1 MEVVMKNAVA
11 VGAIETVRDK
21 DGKVKKLSVT
31 FINNCLTWMTDNK
44 RRYTT
49 KLLDCRDYKDSSSP
63 MEDLWLA
70 IANAYGDR
78 GIDHLYISAHS
89 DWEGLYIF
97 SKIRKELPEY
107 DRYIT
112 PDRSWEKIKFNPG
125 AVIEL
130 SGCQTAGRDGK
141 IIPGT
146 IAQIIANSSGTTVLG
161 FTSRSS
167 QKRRK
172 DGGYFQK
179 PEKGGYREVTPERDT
194 ILEEK
199 NG

>member
-1 MEVVMKNAVA
+1 MKNAVA
-11 VGAIETVRDK
+11 VGAIETVRDL

-31 FINNCLTWMTDNK
+31 FINNCLTWVTDHK
-44 RRYTT
+44 KIYVT
-49 KLLDCRDYKDSSSP
+49 KLIDCRDYKDSSSP
-63 MEDLWLA
+63 MDSLWEAL
-70 IANAYGDR
+70 ANAHGDR
-78 GIDHLYISAHS
+78 GIDYLYMSMHS

-112 PDRSWEKIKFNPG
+112 PERDWGTIKFNPG

-130 SGCQTAGRDGK
+130 SGCQTVGRDGK
-141 IIPGT
+141 QIPGT
-146 IAQIIANSSGTTVLG
+146 IGQIIANKSGVRVLG

-172 DGGYFQK
+172 DGGFYQK
-179 PEKGGYREVTPERDT
+179 PEKGGYIEVLPERADS
-194 ILEEK
+194 IEDK
-199 NG
+199 DG

>member
-1 MEVVMKNAVA
+1 MKNAVTIA
-11 VGAIETVRDK
+11 AIETVRDK

-31 FINNCLTWMTDNK
+31 FINNCLTWMADHRSTH
-44 RRYTT
+44 TT
-49 KLLDCRDYKDSSSP
+49 KLLECRDFKDCPSP
-63 MEDLWLA
+63 MDKLWEALA
-70 IANAYGDR
+70 YAYGDK
-78 GIDHLYISAHS
+78 GIDYLYISMHS

-97 SKIRKELPEY
+97 SKIRKELSEY

-125 AVIEL
+125 AIIEL

-141 IIPGT
+141 RIPNT
-146 IAQIIANSSGTTVLG
+146 IAQIIANKSGVKVLG
-161 FTSRSS
+161 FTVRSS

-179 PEKGGYREVTPERDT
+179 PEKGGYIELTPERADNSGG
-194 ILEEK
+194 K
-199 NG
+199 DG

>member
-1 MEVVMKNAVA
+1 MKNAVTIA
-11 VGAIETVRDK
+11 AIETVRDK

-31 FINNCLTWMTDNK
+31 FINNCLTWMADHRTTH
-44 RRYTT
+44 TT
-49 KLLDCRDYKDSSSP
+49 KLIDCRDFINLSCP
-63 MEDLWLA
+63 MDGLWDALA
-70 IANAYGDR
+70 HAYGDK
-78 GIDHLYISAHS
+78 GIDYLFISCHS

-112 PDRSWEKIKFNPG
+112 VERAWDKIKFNPG

-141 IIPGT
+141 KIPNT
-146 IAQIIANSSGTTVLG
+146 IAQIISNKSGVKVLG
-161 FTSRSS
+161 FTVRSS

-172 DGGYFQK
+172 DGGYYQK
-179 PEKGGYREVTPERDT
+179 PEKGGYVELLPEGVDS
-194 ILEEK
+194 IEGK

>member
-1 MEVVMKNAVA
+1 MKNAVTIA
-11 VGAIETVRDK
+11 AIETVRDK

-31 FINNCLTWMTDNK
+31 FINNCLTWMADHRTTH
-44 RRYTT
+44 TT
-49 KLLDCRDYKDSSSP
+49 KLIDCRDFINLSCP
-63 MEDLWLA
+63 MDGLWDALA
-70 IANAYGDR
+70 YAYGDK
-78 GIDHLYISAHS
+78 GIDYLYISMHS

-112 PDRSWEKIKFNPG
+112 AERAGDKIKFNPG

-141 IIPGT
+141 RIPNT
-146 IAQIIANSSGTTVLG
+146 IAQIISNKSGVKVLG
-161 FTSRSS
+161 FTVRSS

-172 DGGYFQK
+172 DGGYYQK
-179 PEKGGYREVTPERDT
+179 PEKGGYVELLPEGVDS
-194 ILEEK
+194 IEGK

>member
-1 MEVVMKNAVA
+1 MKNAVTIA
-11 VGAIETVRDK
+11 GIETVRDK

-31 FINNCLTWMTDNK
+31 FINNCLTWMADHRTTH
-44 RRYTT
+44 TT
-49 KLLDCRDYKDSSSP
+49 KLIDSRDFINLSCP
-63 MEDLWLA
+63 MDGLWDALA
-70 IANAYGDR
+70 AAYGDK
-78 GIDHLYISAHS
+78 GIDYLYISMHS

-130 SGCQTAGRDGK
+130 SGCQTAGMDGK
-141 IIPGT
+141 RIPNT
-146 IAQIIANSSGTTVLG
+146 IAQIIANKSGVKVLG
-161 FTSRSS
+161 FTVRSS

-172 DGGYFQK
+172 DGGYYQK
-179 PEKGGYREVTPERDT
+179 PEKGGYVELLPEGVDS
-194 ILEEK
+194 IEGK

>member
-1 MEVVMKNAVA
+1 MKNAVA
-11 VGAIETVRDK
+11 VAAIETVRNAE
-21 DGKVKKLSVT
+21 GKVIKLSVT
-31 FINNCLTWMTDNK
+31 FVNNCLTWMTDHK
-44 RRYTT
+44 KGYTT

-70 IANAYGDR
+70 IANAYGDK
-78 GIDHLYISAHS
+78 GIDYLYMSMHS

-112 PDRSWEKIKFNPG
+112 MERAWDKIKFNPG

-141 IIPGT
+141 KIPNT
-146 IAQIIANSSGTTVLG
+146 IAQIISNKSGVKVLG
-161 FTSRSS
+161 FTVRSS

-172 DGGYFQK
+172 DGGYYQK
-179 PEKGGYREVTPERDT
+179 PEKGGYVELLPEGVDS
-194 ILEEK
+194 IEGK